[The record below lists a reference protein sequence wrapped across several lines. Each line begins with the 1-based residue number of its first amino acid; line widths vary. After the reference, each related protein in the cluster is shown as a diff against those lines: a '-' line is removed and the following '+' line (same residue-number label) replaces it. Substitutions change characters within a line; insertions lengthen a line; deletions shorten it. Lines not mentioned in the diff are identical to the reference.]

1 MTASLCDMPIRAFA
15 RYTDTALMGDIWRER
30 LPSLLAAPFEF
41 SAINVQYARCRTYLN
56 PESWH
61 KSYLCVCYEFDG
73 VPEVKARHKPML
85 YGRAYLQGRSQ
96 SEFDALERRDGARI
110 VPELDMIVWNFPDDP
125 QLCQLREL
133 LDLARVSQHFP
144 FANLPFNRDGINDV
158 LIDVIRYRPEQ
169 RCILRYDID
178 YGANRER
185 FVLYAKVFADDN
197 GEQVHG
203 RIQRCYSI
211 ADAFGVRIAKPLGY
225 SAVVRTVW
233 QEELCGES
241 LVASLESG
249 RFEKTVAAIGYCL
262 AKLHSVDLPMQKA
275 VTREARL
282 ADAAKKSRKLAQMLP
297 ELDAALAA
305 LIARGTAELPQLS
318 SAPQAII
325 HGDVHFGQFLI
336 TDDGQ
341 LALFDFDEW
350 SRGDPAQDLADL
362 IVDPHVSQ
370 FVRDKAKTNQIL
382 SARVARKLLVSYR
395 AHAAWTISEA
405 VVNWHAGI
413 QLINKAYRAAIQQEP
428 RWQEKVPALVA
439 LATRGIDFAAD
450 LAQELVHE
458 SA

>member
-1 MTASLCDMPIRAFA
+1 MTASLCDLPVRAFA
-15 RYTDTALMGDIWRER
+15 RYTDTALIGDIWRER
-30 LPSLLAAPFEF
+30 LPLLLAAPFEF

-73 VPEVKARHKPML
+73 GPEVQARHKPML

-96 SEFDALERRDGARI
+96 SEFDALERRNGARI

-125 QLCQLREL
+125 QLRQLREL
-133 LDLARVSQHFP
+133 LDPARVAQHFP

-158 LIDVIRYRPEQ
+158 SIKVIRYRPEQ

-178 YGANRER
+178 YGENRER
-185 FVLYAKVFADDN
+185 FVLYAKVFANDN
-197 GEQVHG
+197 GERVHG
-203 RIQRCYSI
+203 RIQLCYRI
-211 ADAFGVRIAKPLGY
+211 ADAFGARIAKPLGY
-225 SAVVRTVW
+225 SAAVRTVW

-241 LVASLESG
+241 LVVSLESG
-249 RFEKTVAAIGYCL
+249 KFEETIAAIGHCL
-262 AKLHSVDLPMQKA
+262 AKLHSADLPMQKV

-282 ADAAKKSRKLAQMLP
+282 RDAAKKSRKLAQMLP
-297 ELDAALAA
+297 ALEADLVA
-305 LIARGTAELPQLS
+305 VIQRGTAELPQLP
-318 SAPQAII
+318 SAPDAII

-370 FVRDKAKTNQIL
+370 FARDNSKANQIL
-382 SARVARKLLVSYR
+382 SARVASKLLASY
-395 AHAAWTISEA
+395 HVHGAWTISD
-405 VVNWHAGI
+405 VTVNWHARI
-413 QLINKAYRAAIQQEP
+413 QFINKAYRVAIQQEAH
-428 RWQEKVPALVA
+428 WKEKVAALVA
-439 LATRGIDFAAD
+439 LATSGIEVAVNSE
-450 LAQELVHE
+450 QELVHE
-458 SA
+458 FA